1 MVKIID
7 MSLLMSMT
15 GPPHGFPVQ
24 TDLSSY
30 IGLGYDCG
38 CGTKH
43 SYLGND
49 TVSAVRELTGKKFV
63 FSSSECAFLT
73 LVELKG
79 FFSKEFKSHCSSQSE
94 VEDDISVHEMSQ
106 DEHYEIINDYI
117 DMHMLLSKSLEDGPI
132 DKELMRKVL
141 QIESIYFEIFEF
153 YKIEKNLNYWDTI
166 INLINKN
173 ILTME
178 KANVFLDVLNNYS
191 RTSNLLEMT
200 NADILNNYL
209 DLILE
214 EKAVYEAKNKI

>member
-1 MVKIID
+1 
-7 MSLLMSMT
+7 
-15 GPPHGFPVQ
+15 
-24 TDLSSY
+24 
-30 IGLGYDCG
+30 
-38 CGTKH
+38 
-43 SYLGND
+43 
-49 TVSAVRELTGKKFV
+49 
-63 FSSSECAFLT
+63 
-73 LVELKG
+73 
-79 FFSKEFKSHCSSQSE
+79 
-94 VEDDISVHEMSQ
+94 
-106 DEHYEIINDYI
+106 
-117 DMHMLLSKSLEDGPI
+117 MHMLLSKSLEDGPI